1 MRYWIQ
7 CNRKLYG
14 KIHALVIAEI
24 HRHYRNKAISIGI
37 KDPKPGSIAFTQ
49 RFGSALNLNPHMHVL
64 CPDGVYTRVDG
75 RPRWNNLDSITDQEV
90 AELIT
95 RISQSVMRYLR
106 KLGYLDKDGDVVVNP
121 MTDEPFQESESLSLS
136 TTASIAG
143 KIAFGPNAGK
153 YVTKIGSGFGYGE
166 EIPLAKGK
174 LCFSLNGFS
183 LHANTHINTQQRDR
197 LHKLIEYIARGPLSN
212 DRLEITS
219 DGKVKLQLKTR
230 WADGTTHLLFTPPE
244 FIEKLTALIPPK
256 KSHLV
261 RWGGVMAPNSS
272 FRREITLKPEIKKGF
287 QFREEQKEGGFK
299 NYSWS
304 KMLAQV
310 FKIDV
315 TKCESCGGDL
325 VPVAAVM
332 ERDSVQRYLRHLGL
346 DPDPS
351 PLTPARTSQGIFD
364 FDQSLPEPT
373 ENIIHID

>member
-174 LCFSLNGFS
+174 LCFSLNSFS

-230 WADGTTHLLFTPPE
+230 WADGTTHLPRHDGP
-244 FIEKLTALIPPK
+244 
-256 KSHLV
+256 
-261 RWGGVMAPNSS
+261 MAQRTFCSRLRNSS
-272 FRREITLKPEIKKGF
+272 KNSEARDQEGISIPGRAKRGRLQKLFVEQNARPGLQDRCHKVRELRR
-287 QFREEQKEGGFK
+287 
-299 NYSWS
+299 
-304 KMLAQV
+304 
-310 FKIDV
+310 
-315 TKCESCGGDL
+315 
-325 VPVAAVM
+325 
-332 ERDSVQRYLRHLGL
+332 
-346 DPDPS
+346 
-351 PLTPARTSQGIFD
+351 
-364 FDQSLPEPT
+364 
-373 ENIIHID
+373 